1 MPITFSGCSLDWC
14 TASCMSIFSIQY
26 YLLASLLKCKVVA
39 EGWRRADLVGKKHFF
54 FSVMTF
60 LRNTFFTKKKKKT
73 LNNTFIYLQAFLF
86 GPESQVLLKD
96 LWHTH
101 VKFMVLFS
109 LYLLVLF
116 GVYFQ

>member
-1 MPITFSGCSLDWC
+1 MQKAGEELI
-14 TASCMSIFSIQY
+14 
-26 YLLASLLKCKVVA
+26 LLAKST
-39 EGWRRADLVGKKHFF
+39 FF

-60 LRNTFFTKKKKKT
+60 FRNTFFTKKKKKT